1 MAEQKSTRTAT
12 KAETGGMTQAELEA
26 LPTSFDLMEAC
37 RAYGIGRTL
46 GYDLAKR
53 GEFPCRVLKI
63 GNRYRVT
70 RADLLRSLG
79 ISEQAKV
86 AA

>member
-1 MAEQKSTRTAT
+1 
-12 KAETGGMTQAELEA
+12 MTQAELDG
-26 LPTSFDLMEAC
+26 LPVSFDLMVAC
-37 RAYGIGRTL
+37 RAYNMGRTL
-46 GYDLAKR
+46 GYELAKS

-79 ISEQAKV
+79 IGEPV
-86 AA
+86 GTAAA

>member
-1 MAEQKSTRTAT
+1 MAEQKMRRA
-12 KAETGGMTQAELEA
+12 MTLNELVD
-26 LPTSFDLMEAC
+26 LPVSFDLMPAC
-37 RAYGIGRTL
+37 RAHGIGRTL
-46 GYDLAKR
+46 GYELAKR

-63 GNRYRVT
+63 GNAYRVT

-79 ISEQAKV
+79 LDPMTAKPAEPV

>member
-1 MAEQKSTRTAT
+1 MEKN
-12 KAETGGMTQAELEA
+12 GMTHAELDA
-26 LPTSFDLMEAC
+26 LPVSVDLMVAC
-37 RAYGIGRTL
+37 RAHGIGRTL

-79 ISEQAKV
+79 VGEQV
-86 AA
+86 GTAA

>member
-1 MAEQKSTRTAT
+1 MASPMTQSELETLPVSFDIVVAGRAYDMGRT
-12 KAETGGMTQAELEA
+12 KAYE
-26 LPTSFDLMEAC
+26 
-37 RAYGIGRTL
+37 
-46 GYDLAKR
+46 LAKR

-63 GNRYRVT
+63 GNSYRVT

-79 ISEQAKV
+79 LDPMTAKPAAPV

>member
-1 MAEQKSTRTAT
+1 MKTQDA
-12 KAETGGMTQAELEA
+12 MTQAELDA
-26 LPTSFDLMEAC
+26 LPVSFDLMVAC
-37 RAYGIGRTL
+37 RAHGIGRTL

-53 GEFPCRVLKI
+53 GEFPCRVLRI

-79 ISEQAKV
+79 VEPV
-86 AA
+86 AAAA

>member
-1 MAEQKSTRTAT
+1 
-12 KAETGGMTQAELEA
+12 MTQAELEA
-26 LPTSFDLMEAC
+26 LPVSFDLMVAC
-37 RAYGIGRTL
+37 RAHSIGRTL

-79 ISEQAKV
+79 IGEQV
-86 AA
+86 GAAA